1 VRRKN
6 YAEPTR
12 HVIKSSNLRRI
23 EKNYNT
29 GERRR
34 KVFFCVERINQI
46 IEKKKKKKLAKS
58 EAKSNTELK
67 RKKEKKIF

>member
-46 IEKKKKKKLAKS
+46 IEKKKKK
-58 EAKSNTELK
+58 N
-67 RKKEKKIF
+67 